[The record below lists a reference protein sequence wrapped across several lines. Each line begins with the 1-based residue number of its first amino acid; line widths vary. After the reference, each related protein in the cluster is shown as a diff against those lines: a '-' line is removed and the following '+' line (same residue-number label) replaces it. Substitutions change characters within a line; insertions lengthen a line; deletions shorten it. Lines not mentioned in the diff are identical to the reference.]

1 MKSTFLFILSQ
12 CLVQCLNARLYKNS
26 KDYHHVQFCTQHN
39 PNMIII
45 LINDANDDR
54 KLGYFIIYLY
64 TLQKYSGLSLMKLS
78 RKYFFRIC
86 HLFGLRKRKDLLFF
100 IFDLYQ
106 WSNFYSQWEQ
116 IFISVTLGNFF
127 KNKPLK
133 FWRVWIEPTSH
144 NGGEVNLDCR
154 FYFADLIK
162 CLQSNIYKKIETKEM
177 NIITWQI

>member
-45 LINDANDDR
+45 LIKDANDDR

-78 RKYFFRIC
+78 SKYFFRIC
-86 HLFGLRKRKDLLFF
+86 HLFGLRKLKDLLFLVASHSRRLLF
-100 IFDLYQ
+100 LLSF
-106 WSNFYSQWEQ
+106 S
-116 IFISVTLGNFF
+116 FF
-127 KNKPLK
+127 FLSLFFFFLK
-133 FWRVWIEPTSH
+133 TCFLT
-144 NGGEVNLDCR
+144 
-154 FYFADLIK
+154 
-162 CLQSNIYKKIETKEM
+162 
-177 NIITWQI
+177 